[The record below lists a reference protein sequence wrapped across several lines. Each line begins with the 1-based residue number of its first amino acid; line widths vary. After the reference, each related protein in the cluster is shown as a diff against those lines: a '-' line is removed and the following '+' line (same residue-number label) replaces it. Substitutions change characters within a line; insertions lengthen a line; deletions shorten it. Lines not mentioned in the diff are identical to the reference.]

1 MQKKSQTIIDVS
13 KNLDTSF
20 NESCQNCSMLKNLDT
35 SFKEVDK
42 SDNEECFELFSS
54 DKDMDSLNS
63 T

>member
-1 MQKKSQTIIDVS
+1 MS
-13 KNLDTSF
+13 KNLDTTF

-63 T
+63 R